1 MRFVVRL
8 LYLALAL
15 LLPGAFASACELRI
29 AWKHEPPYQYEDERG
44 RLSGLEIEVARAA
57 LARIDCRLIPVELS
71 FARAMSELEGGRLDI
86 VPGVLPLPERERYA
100 RFSLPGTRT
109 RNLVF
114 LRSDL
119 EPGLRVNTMDAL
131 RASELRVGLEHG
143 VAYRAELKA
152 RLARPGL
159 ERRLEEAT
167 SLEGLLRM
175 LQMHRIDALVADEY
189 SASFL
194 ARQLGLASVLQST
207 SIVIDNDAPVFAFS
221 RLNVKPDLIE
231 RFNAALDAL
240 RRDGTLQRLET
251 QFLTQP
257 PPPLRRP

>member
-1 MRFVVRL
+1 MRSVVRL
-8 LYLALAL
+8 LCFALAL
-15 LLPGAFASACELRI
+15 LSGAFASACELRV
-29 AWKHEPPYQYEDERG
+29 AWKHDPPYQYEDERG

-57 LARIDCRLIPVELS
+57 LTRIDCRLIPVELS
-71 FARAMSELEGGRLDI
+71 FARAMSELEGGRLDV
-86 VPGVLPLPERERYA
+86 VPGVLPVPERERFA
-100 RFSLPGTRT
+100 RFSRPGTRT

-119 EPGLRVNTMDAL
+119 EPGLRVNTLEAL
-131 RASELRVGLEHG
+131 RASDLRVGLEHG
-143 VAYRAELKA
+143 VAYRALMKD
-152 RLARPGL
+152 RLARPGV

-207 SIVIDNDAPVFAFS
+207 SIVISDEASVYAFS
-221 RLNVKPDLIE
+221 RLNVKPDVIE